1 MPAYYPFFQPEATEA
16 TLTFS
21 AEDFAKAL
29 EQHDY
34 QFQKGSVVSGKVFS
48 HGSDG
53 VYVDIGGKAAAFLP
67 LNEVALKQFDPA
79 DLPEI
84 LPLDSE
90 RQFLITRDQDEEGQV
105 VLSIRQLELKT
116 LWEELKDQQDN
127 NETLTVKVT
136 GNNKGGVV
144 VDVHGLRGFVPRS
157 HLSPVPEDLASLI
170 GSTLTVAFL
179 DVRPDDKKL
188 VLSQRIAART
198 TTMSRLE
205 QGQLIEGTV
214 VNIKPFGIFVEFD
227 GVTGLLH
234 IKQISKNYVDSLP
247 NLIHI
252 GDSIKA
258 VIVSLDDV
266 QRRISLSTKVL
277 EKHPGEILH
286 DFAKVMAEA
295 EERSAAV
302 GDLLAESDL

>member
-1 MPAYYPFFQPEATEA
+1 M
-16 TLTFS
+16 TFS

-34 QFQKGSVVSGKVFS
+34 QFQKGSVVSGKVFNY
-48 HGSDG
+48 GTDG
-53 VYVDIGGKAAAFLP
+53 VYVDIGGKSAAFLP
-67 LNEVALKQFDPA
+67 LREVALKQFDPV
-79 DLPEI
+79 DLPDI
-84 LPLDSE
+84 LPLETE
-90 RQFLITRDQDEEGQV
+90 RQFLITRDQDEDGQV

-136 GNNKGGVV
+136 GHNKGGVI

-157 HLSPVPEDLASLI
+157 HLSPVPEELPSLV

-179 DVRPDDKKL
+179 DVRPEDKKL
-188 VLSQRIAART
+188 VLSQRIAARS

-205 QGQLIEGTV
+205 PGQLIEGTV

-247 NLIHI
+247 NWIHI

-266 QRRISLSTKVL
+266 KRRISLSTKVL
-277 EKHPGEILH
+277 EKHPGEVLQ

-295 EERSAAV
+295 EERVASV
-302 GDLLAESDL
+302 SQVLADSDL